1 MSNIKERDFSID
13 VLKFLAVFL
22 IINSH
27 MDNLYTH
34 FKLLATGGAIGDTL
48 FLFCS
53 GYTLLLSKRYIRF
66 DNWYKRRINRIY
78 PSVIVCALMG
88 ALFQFNGE
96 INILD
101 IAGGEFIIAIMI
113 YYILIYFIRA
123 HAISKIPLILCCSLV
138 IALITYILFFPYKYE
153 TGEKGLY
160 GITTL
165 YRWIPYFSFMLLG
178 SYVGMIHREMKFKP
192 ILDFSKM
199 FLCLSLFYGIQF
211 ISKIQPIY
219 APFQIITILPLMG
232 IVFYF
237 YKWCN
242 AEFWHRLYNYQF
254 SHTVIITISSLT
266 ISSLCLESY
275 LIQYSLFTTMMNGIF
290 PLNIP
295 LMILIV
301 LLVSFI
307 CKCLSRIFIQTFKD
321 ENYNWKDIIKLY

>member
-34 FKLLATGGAIGDTL
+34 FKFLATGGAIGDTL

-113 YYILIYFIRA
+113 YYILIYLIKVY
-123 HAISKIPLILCCSLV
+123 AIDKIPLILCCSLA

-178 SYVGMIHREMKFKP
+178 SYIGMKRQEMKFKP
-192 ILDFSKM
+192 ITDFLKM
-199 FLCLSLFYGIQF
+199 SLCLSIFYGIQI
-211 ISKIQPIY
+211 ISKVQPVY
-219 APFQIITILPLMG
+219 APYQIITILPLMG

-242 AEFWHRLYNYQF
+242 AKFWCRLYNNNVCHY
-254 SHTVIITISSLT
+254 VIMI

-275 LIQYSLFTTMMNGIF
+275 LIQYSLFTTKMNGIF
-290 PLNIP
+290 PLNLPI
-295 LMILIV
+295 MILIV

-307 CKCLSRIFIQTFKD
+307 CKCLSKIFIQTFKD
-321 ENYNWKDIIKLY
+321 ADYNWKDIIKIY